1 MENQMESS
9 MEYRMEELL
18 PIVAGLAEKYTANES
33 TSISYERA
41 EQLMEAV
48 LYCIKQ
54 CNNQCNKRKQLLSK
68 EGLSAAAAY
77 KQGYEYLIEI
87 SKRTQQLYN
96 EMIIDFNSYGNENYH
111 ATVTLAIPEFFRRYD
126 ARFAP
131 QETLITMDYPTIRPI
146 TDCGGI
152 DAISKYVE
160 YIACEQRFLRALP
173 AAYICEVLYQ
183 FQADYRKQFYNIC
196 RVVLRHVLGKML
208 MVMLSEM
215 PLQETKM
222 QKEAWEATRKVIR
235 ECNYERMSQC
245 ILAQDKQW
253 LVETFSQLLEKLIQE
268 KYHADKQLE
277 EYLRADLKDFAAELW
292 FATQNDSVQRVVGML
307 K

>member
-1 MENQMESS
+1 MSNQRENDKEMNEKCNG
-9 MEYRMEELL
+9 EYSMEELL

-54 CNNQCNKRKQLLSK
+54 CNNHYNNQCSKQMLSK
-68 EGLSAAAAY
+68 DRLPATEAY
-77 KQGYEYLIEI
+77 KQGYEYLIELG
-87 SKRTQQLYN
+87 KRTQQLYN

-111 ATVTLAIPEFFRRYD
+111 ATVTLAIPEFFKRFD

-146 TDCGGI
+146 TDCSGM

-160 YIACEQRFLRALP
+160 YIACEQRFLGALP
-173 AAYICEVLYQ
+173 EDYVCEVLYQ

-208 MVMLSEM
+208 MTML
-215 PLQETKM
+215 P
-222 QKEAWEATRKVIR
+222 KERSFR
-235 ECNYERMSQC
+235 QH
-245 ILAQDKQW
+245 ILAYDKQW
-253 LVETFSQLLEKLIQE
+253 LEEVFSELLEKLIQE
-268 KYHADKQLE
+268 KYHADKQFE

-292 FATQNDSVQRVVGML
+292 VATQNDSVQRVVGML

>member
-1 MENQMESS
+1 MNNQRENDIEKNKKGNGEYQMEYS
-9 MEYRMEELL
+9 MEELL

-33 TSISYERA
+33 TSITYERA

-54 CNNQCNKRKQLLSK
+54 CNNHYNNQCSNWKQMLSK
-68 EGLSAAAAY
+68 DRLPAAAAY

-87 SKRTQQLYN
+87 SKRTQLLYN

-111 ATVTLAIPEFFRRYD
+111 ATVTRAIPEFFKRFD

-131 QETLITMDYPTIRPI
+131 QETLITLDYPTICPI
-146 TDCGGI
+146 KDCSGM

-160 YIACEQRFLRALP
+160 YIACEQRFLEALP
-173 AAYICEVLYQ
+173 EEYICEVLYQ
-183 FQADYRKQFYNIC
+183 FQANYRKQFYNIC
-196 RVVLRHVLGKML
+196 RVVLRHILGKML
-208 MVMLSEM
+208 MTML
-215 PLQETKM
+215 P
-222 QKEAWEATRKVIR
+222 KERNFR
-235 ECNYERMSQC
+235 QY
-245 ILAQDKQW
+245 ILAYDKQW
-253 LVETFSQLLEKLIQE
+253 LEENFSQLLKKLIQE

-292 FATQNDSVQRVVGML
+292 VAGQNDSVQRVVGML

>member
-1 MENQMESS
+1 MNNQRENDKEMNEKCNV
-9 MEYRMEELL
+9 EYSMEELL

-68 EGLSAAAAY
+68 EGLSAAVAY

-111 ATVTLAIPEFFRRYD
+111 ATVTLAIPEFFKRFD
-126 ARFAP
+126 VRFAP

-146 TDCGGI
+146 TDCGGM

-160 YIACEQRFLRALP
+160 CIACEQRFLRALP
-173 AAYICEVLYQ
+173 ENYVCEVLYQ

-196 RVVLRHVLGKML
+196 KVVLRHVLGKLL
-208 MVMLSEM
+208 MAMQREEQLS
-215 PLQETKM
+215 
-222 QKEAWEATRKVIR
+222 
-235 ECNYERMSQC
+235 CC
-245 ILAQDKQW
+245 ILTHDKQW
-253 LVETFSQLLEKLIQE
+253 LVETFSQLLKRLIQE

-277 EYLRADLKDFAAELW
+277 EYLQADLQDFATELW
-292 FATQNDSVQRVVGML
+292 VAAQNDTVPRVVVL
-307 K
+307 